1 MSRIITPSEVAQ
13 QLDVTE
19 ADLAFW
25 RGAGLGPVWLQ
36 FGEHAIRYVDDAVH
50 AWVIG
55 QLEQTEPTLHVS
67 SSENQSTT
75 LQTEQL
81 PGIDSD
87 T

>member
-55 QLEQTEPTLHVS
+55 QLDHPEPTVS
-67 SSENQSTT
+67 VTSSEASTVP
-75 LQTEQL
+75 LQKEPL
-81 PGIDSD
+81 PGIDSGL
-87 T
+87 